1 MKNERPKL
9 GITLQPEKEY
19 LTLLDPIFRSE
30 LVEYF
35 QVAPETT
42 WYTRQGELFANGFSQ
57 TFLQLGQETKK
68 PFVAHGVGFSAGS
81 MAEDVPRKTKWLARL
96 KEDQKQFQYLWYT
109 DHFGVSSMGGLAA
122 TLPIPIWMNDAA
134 GELVRER
141 LALMR
146 EVTNDVG
153 LENSVFYFLL
163 GSGLDE
169 ASFLQKT
176 LSEPYWMLLDLHNLY
191 TLSVNFGVSPK
202 EYVARLDL
210 ARVIEIHIAGGTESD
225 PNWLPSKKVIR
236 LDSHDHSIPEEV
248 WGLLEEVLP
257 RCTQLRGVTLER
269 MEGTVTEEDIPKLQ
283 QELQR
288 AKRLIEVHS

>member
-1 MKNERPKL
+1 MPKL

-19 LTLLDPIFRSE
+19 LTLLDSLFRSE

-42 WYTRQGELFANGFSQ
+42 WYSRQGELLTNGFYQ
-57 TFLQLGQETKK
+57 TFLQLGHETKK

-81 MAEDVPRKTKWLARL
+81 MADEGRKTKWLARL

-109 DHFGVSSMGGLAA
+109 DHFGVSSIRGLAV
-122 TLPIPIWMNDAA
+122 TLPIPIWMNDASS
-134 GELVRER
+134 EVVRER

-146 EVTNDVG
+146 EVTDCVG

-163 GSGLDE
+163 GDGLDE

-176 LSEPYWMLLDLHNLY
+176 LAAPYWMLLDLHNLY
-191 TLSVNFGVSPK
+191 TLSVNFGVSPE
-202 EYVARLDL
+202 EYLSRLDL
-210 ARVIEIHIAGGTESD
+210 SRVIEVHIAGGCESEAS
-225 PNWLPSKKVIR
+225 WLPSKKVMR

-248 WGLLEEVLP
+248 WALLEKVLP
-257 RCTQLRGVTLER
+257 QCTQLRGVTLER
-269 MEGTVTEEDIPKLQ
+269 MEGTVTAAEVSALY
-283 QELQR
+283 QELAR
-288 AKRLIEVHS
+288 AKSMIEAHR

>member
-1 MKNERPKL
+1 MPKL
-9 GITLQPEKEY
+9 GITLQPEREY
-19 LTLLDPIFRSE
+19 LTLLDPIFRGE
-30 LVEYF
+30 LIEYF

-42 WYTRQGELFANGFSQ
+42 WYSRQGELITNGFYQ
-57 TFLQLGQETKK
+57 TFLQLGRETQK

-81 MAEDVPRKTKWLARL
+81 MADEERKAKWLARL

-109 DHFGVSSMGGLAA
+109 DHFGVSSMGGLAV

-134 GELVRER
+134 SEVLRER

-146 EVTNDVG
+146 EVTDDVG

-163 GSGLDE
+163 GDGLGE

-176 LSEPYWMLLDLHNLY
+176 LAAPYWMLLDLHNLY
-191 TLSVNFGVSPK
+191 TLSVNFDISPE
-202 EYVARLDL
+202 EYLSRLDL
-210 ARVIEIHIAGGTESD
+210 SRVIEIHIAGGSESD
-225 PNWLPSKKVIR
+225 ANWLPSKRVMR

-248 WGLLEEVLP
+248 WALLEAVLP
-257 RCTQLRGVTLER
+257 RCTRLRGVTLER
-269 MEGTVTEEDIPKLQ
+269 MEGTITAADIPALH

-288 AKRLIEVHS
+288 AKAIIQASA